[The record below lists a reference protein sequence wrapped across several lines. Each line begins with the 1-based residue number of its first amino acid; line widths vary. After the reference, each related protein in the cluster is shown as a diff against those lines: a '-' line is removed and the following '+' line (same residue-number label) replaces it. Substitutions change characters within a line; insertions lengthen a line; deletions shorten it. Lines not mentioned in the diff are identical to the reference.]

1 MPKSAVILTD
11 LQITYLIELF
21 ENDSINDKRIE
32 IPLRFNI
39 KFSSKYSYNCL
50 QIIYKL
56 YTAKNEFST
65 EQFKLY
71 SYLLY
76 DGTEYVELTNY
87 NNDILGNYEIGKV
100 LTFSKINCLDN
111 FNGYDNFKKNKG

>member
-50 QIIYKL
+50 QIYYLKNGYNKSSNTKRKL
-56 YTAKNEFST
+56 KNAVDSNILPISKKQKVIDMMDNNEF
-65 EQFKLY
+65 
-71 SYLLY
+71 
-76 DGTEYVELTNY
+76 
-87 NNDILGNYEIGKV
+87 EIN
-100 LTFSKINCLDN
+100 LSS
-111 FNGYDNFKKNKG
+111 FKKNIL

>member
-1 MPKSAVILTD
+1 MNKI
-11 LQITYLIELF
+11 YLLEKNNVKEKNEL
-21 ENDSINDKRIE
+21 
-32 IPLRFNI
+32 
-39 KFSSKYSYNCL
+39 
-50 QIIYKL
+50 L
-56 YTAKNEFST
+56 YTAKNVFST
-65 EQFKLY
+65 EKYKLC

-87 NNDILGNYEIGKV
+87 KNDFLGNYEIGKV